1 MPVKAPP
8 KSQWISQV
16 LRQELLNSPDQHHL
30 RLAVQISSRM
40 LQEMQRTLQKNWI
53 ESLTWSM
60 N

>member
-8 KSQWISQV
+8 RRQWISQV
-16 LRQELLNSPDQHHL
+16 LRQHLLNWPDQYDL
-30 RLAVQISSRM
+30 QLAAQISNCM
-40 LQEMQRTLQKNWI
+40 LQDMQRTLQKNWI